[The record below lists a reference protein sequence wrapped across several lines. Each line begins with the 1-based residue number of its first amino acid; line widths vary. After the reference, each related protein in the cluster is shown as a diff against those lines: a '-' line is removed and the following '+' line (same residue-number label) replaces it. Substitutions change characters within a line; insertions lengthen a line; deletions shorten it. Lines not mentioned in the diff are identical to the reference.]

1 MQSGLQIGGLSLVT
15 IFGLASV
22 AAIGLF
28 LYYTSEW
35 SENGNDIADSI
46 RAELSYDGAVI
57 ALLMILTG
65 MHGFVI
71 INDLL

>member
-15 IFGLASV
+15 IFGIASF
-22 AAIGLF
+22 AAIALF
-28 LYYTSEW
+28 MYYSSEW
-35 SENGNDIADSI
+35 NETGNDLADVI

-57 ALLMILTG
+57 ALLMIITG

>member
-15 IFGLASV
+15 IFGIASF
-22 AAIGLF
+22 AAIALF
-28 LYYTSEW
+28 MCYSSEW
-35 SENGNDIADSI
+35 NETGNDLADVI

-57 ALLMILTG
+57 ALLMIITG

>member
-15 IFGLASV
+15 IFGMASL
-22 AAIGLF
+22 AAIALF
-28 LYYTSEW
+28 LYYTSQWNET
-35 SENGNDIADSI
+35 GNDLADVI

-57 ALLMILTG
+57 ALLMIITG

>member
-15 IFGLASV
+15 IFGLASL
-22 AAIGLF
+22 AAAALF
-28 LYYTSEW
+28 LYYTSQW
-35 SENGNDIADSI
+35 QENGNDVADAI
-46 RAELSYDGAVI
+46 RSEFSYQAAVI
-57 ALLMILTG
+57 GLLMIISG

>member
-15 IFGLASV
+15 IFGIASL

-28 LYYTSEW
+28 LYYTSQWNET
-35 SENGNDIADSI
+35 GNDLADVI

-57 ALLMILTG
+57 ALLMMITG